1 MKKYKLMVLLSVLIL
16 TIGSVAI
23 CAEESDQK
31 GLSQSDVQEL
41 SGLSKSF
48 KNYLTKV
55 ETANKLTDLKV
66 TKLQDD
72 QVALDEDM
80 SVVQSEL
87 EEKIEQLKKENDEKS
102 FWMIIGIVGAA
113 TLGLIAH

>member
-16 TIGSVAI
+16 TVGSSVVRAQ
-23 CAEESDQK
+23 ETDQK
-31 GLSQSDVQEL
+31 SLSQSDVQEL

-80 SVVQSEL
+80 SVVQAEL
-87 EEKIEQLKKENDEKS
+87 EEKIEALKKENDEKN

-113 TLGLIAH
+113 TLGLVAN